1 MCLKRVI
8 KMKLSYYA
16 VFEYD
21 NDDICISFPDL
32 PPALTCADNET
43 DGKKYAKEAMD
54 LALDGMCTDEAPSP
68 SSAAQITLNENQ
80 KLFLITTE
88 LEVKNGKFF
97 GPDVIEFNDNNP
109 FDWDS
114 FVNMQGTPSN

>member
-1 MCLKRVI
+1 
-8 KMKLSYYA
+8 MKLSYYA

-54 LALDGMCTDEAPSP
+54 LALDGMCTDKLPFP
-68 SSAAQITLNENQ
+68 SSAEQIILNEKQ
-80 KLFLITTE
+80 KLFLITAE
-88 LEVKNGKFF
+88 LDVKGGKLISREA
-97 GPDVIEFNDNNP
+97 VEINNDA
-109 FDWDS
+109 FDWDIIK
-114 FVNMQGTPSN
+114 

>member
-1 MCLKRVI
+1 
-8 KMKLSYYA
+8 MKLSYYA

-54 LALDGMCTDEAPSP
+54 LALDGMCADEAPSP

-88 LEVKNGKFF
+88 LEVKMASSSVRMLLSLMTIIPLIG
-97 GPDVIEFNDNNP
+97 IA
-109 FDWDS
+109 S
-114 FVNMQGTPSN
+114 